1 MKSGALRRGAGLI
14 VLYVGIFVLLV
25 LAQFSKGPGFTQR
38 ADGLVASATFPKAAR
53 GQAALPERI
62 RVSYAGLTLE
72 ISQKAPAEAVAAD
85 GSTRQLFP
93 RAIAKIEGGV
103 RVDLSSNYV
112 LRAVV
117 EKGDRDRFSLSV
129 DPPDGSAAASIRLPL
144 SARSSIP
151 YASNGKLVLSAGGG
165 SYEVALRSA
174 SIERD
179 AGRLVL
185 GSDGKGFGDVAI
197 ARAAMSA
204 ARPSQQAEKLV
215 ARAPKDAAAF
225 AAAIAPWR
233 DKAWTA
239 LSSAR
244 LDAEALTWKAADG
257 TAAFSEKAL
266 AAYLAESL
274 SRGAYGPSFEI
285 AKGARKKWPDKLSFL
300 TAPYLGDVLSKMR
313 SMEAADAAEVKR
325 IAQLVSDASPAL
337 CEKEGLVRFLL
348 DRSPSNLASAGLGVL
363 ASLDPAKFSLRQA
376 VGLLGCVSDSLAM
389 LKGPENPLAEKGS
402 AAGRIVSAVR
412 QAPEGFFLCAEED
425 GSCDLRL
432 SALAGRYLAAYGELA
447 GKPDLV
453 GVGQGLIEGAMGVAD
468 DKGFAPARLTI
479 RSGAVDQRMGSLG
492 PEELYPVVA
501 DNPYYPHEVSFYKE
515 AGAGEWAWTCAPSL
529 ALLSGASGSVFTAR
543 FPEGQAHYMAVYG
556 IGTFKNIQLYGIDYS
571 ADREFEVYNASGFVY
586 DAGSRALYLK
596 MKHKKESE
604 DIRLSF

>member
-1 MKSGALRRGAGLI
+1 
-14 VLYVGIFVLLV
+14 
-25 LAQFSKGPGFTQR
+25 
-38 ADGLVASATFPKAAR
+38 
-53 GQAALPERI
+53 
-62 RVSYAGLTLE
+62 
-72 ISQKAPAEAVAAD
+72 
-85 GSTRQLFP
+85 
-93 RAIAKIEGGV
+93 
-103 RVDLSSNYV
+103 VDLSSNYV

-129 DPPDGSAAASIRLPL
+129 DPPEGSAVASIRLPL
-144 SARSSIP
+144 SARSAIP
-151 YASNGKLVLSAGGG
+151 YASNGKLVLPAGGG
-165 SYEVALRSA
+165 SYEVSLRSA
-174 SIERD
+174 SVERD

-185 GSDGKGFGDVAI
+185 GSDGKGFGGVDI
-197 ARAAMSA
+197 ARAAKSE
-204 ARPSQQAEKLV
+204 ARPSPQAEKLV

-233 DKAWTA
+233 DKAWAA
-239 LSSAR
+239 LSAAR

-257 TAAFSEKAL
+257 SSAFSEKAL

-274 SRGAYGPSFEI
+274 SRGAYGPAFEI

-300 TAPYLGDVLSKMR
+300 TAPYLGDLLSKMR
-313 SMEAADAAEVKR
+313 AMEAADAAEIKR
-325 IAQLVSDASPAL
+325 ITQLVSDASPAL

-348 DRSPSNLASAGLGVL
+348 DRSPSNLSSAGLGIL
-363 ASLDPAKFSLRQA
+363 ASLDPAKISLRQA
-376 VGLLGCVSDSLAM
+376 VGLLGCVADSLAT
-389 LKGPENPLAEKGS
+389 LKGSENPLADKGS
-402 AAGRIVSAVR
+402 VAGRIVSAVR

-432 SALAGRYLAAYGELA
+432 SALAGRYLAAYGERA

-468 DKGFAPARLTI
+468 DKLFAPARLTI

-492 PEELYPVVA
+492 PEELYPVIA

-515 AGAGEWAWTCAPSL
+515 AGAGTWAWTCAPSL

-556 IGTFKNIQLYGIDYS
+556 IGTFTNIQLYGIDYS
-571 ADREFEVYNASGFVY
+571 ADREFEIYNASGFVY
-586 DAGSRALYLK
+586 DAGDRALYLK